1 MYGPFD
7 LVDKVKRYFWFS
19 QEEWKSILIT
29 ILALTFIIGFNDGRK
44 TGAIDS
50 FWFYNLFI
58 CLIVVVIV
66 VLVHLAGQRIVGLD
80 AGFRVEY
87 KVWWYGIIIGLV
99 MALVTRG
106 NIWVILPG
114 GILIHHLS
122 IHRLGYFRYGT
133 NTLAMAMTA
142 LAGPL
147 ANILLATFLKTL
159 EIWFNVPV
167 SSVLLLDKLIVFSW
181 VYAIWSLVPIP
192 PLNGALIL
200 FKSRLMYAFI
210 FGTIGGYAVLV
221 MFGIYS
227 FIFAFIIGAIF
238 WLLFYI
244 LFERG
249 AWSF

>member
-1 MYGPFD
+1 
-7 LVDKVKRYFWFS
+7 
-19 QEEWKSILIT
+19 
-29 ILALTFIIGFNDGRK
+29 
-44 TGAIDS
+44 
-50 FWFYNLFI
+50 
-58 CLIVVVIV
+58 
-66 VLVHLAGQRIVGLD
+66 
-80 AGFRVEY
+80 
-87 KVWWYGIIIGLV
+87 
-99 MALVTRG
+99 
-106 NIWVILPG
+106 
-114 GILIHHLS
+114 
-122 IHRLGYFRYGT
+122 
-133 NTLAMAMTA
+133 MTA